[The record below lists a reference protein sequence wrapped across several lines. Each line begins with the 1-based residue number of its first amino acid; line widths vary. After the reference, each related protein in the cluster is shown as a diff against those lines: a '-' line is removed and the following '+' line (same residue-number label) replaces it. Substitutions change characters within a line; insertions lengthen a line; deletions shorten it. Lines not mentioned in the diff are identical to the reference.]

1 MKLYKKAVLEERVF
15 KEDMSKDMERGECRV
30 YLERKHLFVNE
41 AIIKF
46 YRWGGLSNGNL
57 FRKNRI
63 KLLAGLVFSEA
74 SLLGLQMAA
83 SLCSHMFFP
92 LCCVLSVS
100 LCGQLSSFYKNIHQI
115 GLRSTLKTSF

>member
-57 FRKNRI
+57 F
-63 KLLAGLVFSEA
+63 
-74 SLLGLQMAA
+74 
-83 SLCSHMFFP
+83 
-92 LCCVLSVS
+92 
-100 LCGQLSSFYKNIHQI
+100 
-115 GLRSTLKTSF
+115 